1 MRLALP
7 LLGFSPLVLG
17 LAVRGRGALELE
29 KAEPHES
36 GAHAVEE
43 GGHVL
48 PGLDLGGN
56 ATASSVQSDV
66 LLVPFVEVMD
76 QCLYAPREI
85 PECVDFDRHG
95 PSLNHAITR
104 RYVFMVVVLAIA
116 VWSLANGMCLEAI
129 GRIMNI
135 EKDEENREV
144 LNAVVSEITVLGFI
158 ALLSGIASRTNFLN
172 DISPAVFGELPS
184 GGAHSSLLLL
194 VRAGR
199 RLLSLEDP
207 DPEDVG
213 YSQAAAIERFPD
225 IRDGRNLAELT
236 VLFEDI
242 HIGLFLIMM
251 TLIALALVNYTQVN
265 LIVKEWEHAEELIQR
280 HAPDDAYRM
289 LHALVQKLETGFA
302 RGFRMRVYMMYISY
316 REEFLNPST
325 GVQPDGVDSVSFPFF
340 EYLRRCAGAALVES
354 VEVPLWMYAANGVVV
369 LVLRPFF
376 SLGRS
381 GTCDIKFFVLAPYIL
396 LLPML
401 VLAVKLSLIMGHMY
415 VDPGKLLG
423 IADEGDAAGRR
434 FAIAEQA
441 RPREVRKAEANTTL
455 RALQQYTHGTLT
467 PTPFERLFWFH
478 RCGIRFL
485 AVVSRLVLFW
495 TSVYVSI
502 FILVVIH
509 YPFTWL
515 ENHWAIVLILL
526 PLVFNVFVVYPY
538 VTCARILV
546 TNTEY
551 SPHRYAIR
559 QLLRE
564 STAEVDQAKQM
575 LVAVFKREK
584 MKGLVL
590 HGKQRLEEKEIKELE
605 DKFDLIPE
613 RTRHFIEKAYYA
625 FDTNNDGYLNRG
637 ELQSC
642 LKTLRMSGDLEDVA
656 LGLSASGLF
665 RPASDEWFQILAPDL
680 RGVNHQQFKVLVW
693 ALINTSGLELNKDE
707 VTNALMHINRGEAK
721 VNADAIQKIV
731 LRLTRLQEGISHFG
745 STFMQEM
752 YFFKKLEG
760 MLPEGYEATAADFAD
775 LIISW
780 DHEFATQRGLE

>member
-1 MRLALP
+1 M
-7 LLGFSPLVLG
+7 
-17 LAVRGRGALELE
+17 
-29 KAEPHES
+29 
-36 GAHAVEE
+36 VEE
-43 GGHVL
+43 ELMTGADEEFIDSGSNETV
-48 PGLDLGGN
+48 DRD
-56 ATASSVQSDV
+56 SDI

-76 QCLYAPREI
+76 QCLYAPRETQ
-85 PECVDFDRHG
+85 ECVDFERHG

-104 RYVFMVVVLAIA
+104 RYVFMVVVLTIA
-116 VWSLANGMCLEAI
+116 MWSLGNSVSLDAI

-135 EKDEENREV
+135 EKNEGNREV
-144 LNAVVSEITVLGFI
+144 LNAVVSEVTVLGFI
-158 ALLSGIASRTNFLN
+158 ALVSGVASRTNFLN
-172 DISPAVFGELPS
+172 KISPAVFGEPPA
-184 GGAHSSLLLL
+184 GGAHSDLFLLRL
-194 VRAGR
+194 VS
-199 RLLSLEDP
+199 RLFLGEDP
-207 DPEDVG
+207 SPEDIEPNT
-213 YSQAAAIERFPD
+213 AAAIERYPD

-302 RGFRMRVYMMYISY
+302 RRFRMRVYMMYISY

-485 AVVSRLVLFW
+485 AVITRLVLFW
-495 TSVYVSI
+495 TSVYIALFV
-502 FILVVIH
+502 LVLIH
-509 YPFTWL
+509 FPFTWM
-515 ENHWAIVLILL
+515 ENRAAVALIML
-526 PLVFNVFVVYPY
+526 PLVFNMFVVYPY
-538 VTCARILV
+538 VTCCRILV

-551 SPHRYAIR
+551 SPNRYAIR

-564 STAEVDQAKQM
+564 SAAEVDQAKLM

-590 HGKQRLEEKEIKELE
+590 HAKQSLANKEINELE
-605 DKFDLIPE
+605 DQFDLIPE

-680 RGVNHQQFKVLVW
+680 RGVNHSQFKVLIW
-693 ALINTSGLELNKDE
+693 ALVNTTGLELNKEE
-707 VTNALMHINRGEAK
+707 VVSAITHVNRGNTK
-721 VNADAIQKIV
+721 VDADSIQKIV
-731 LRLTRLQEGISHFG
+731 LRLTRLTRGVAELG

-760 MLPEGYEATAADFAD
+760 MLPAGYEVNVGDFAD
-775 LIISW
+775 LIMLW
-780 DHEFATQRGLE
+780 DHEFSTQRGLE

>member
-7 LLGFSPLVLG
+7 LLGFVAG
-17 LAVRGRGALELE
+17 LAIRGRAGVELA
-29 KAEPHES
+29 AEPEGHAAHGHADGHADGHGVAH
-36 GAHAVEE
+36 GAADEQKGTE
-43 GGHVL
+43 
-48 PGLDLGGN
+48 GN
-56 ATASSVQSDV
+56 ATASSDAV
-66 LLVPFVEVMD
+66 LVPFVEVMD
-76 QCLYAPREI
+76 QCLYAPREV

-95 PSLNHAITR
+95 PSLHHAITR
-104 RYVFMVVVLAIA
+104 RYVFMVVVLTIA
-116 VWSLANGMCLEAI
+116 MWSLGNGMCLEAI
-129 GRIMNI
+129 GKIMNVD
-135 EKDEENREV
+135 KDEENREV

-172 DISPAVFGELPS
+172 EISPAVFGELPS
-184 GGAHSSLLLL
+184 GGPHSLLLL
-194 VRAGR
+194 RWAS
-199 RLLSLEDP
+199 RLLGREDP
-207 DPEDVG
+207 SPEDIEPNH
-213 YSQAAAIERFPD
+213 AAAIERYPD

-251 TLIALALVNYTQVN
+251 TLIALALLNWAQVS
-265 LIVKEWEHAEELIQR
+265 LIVKQWEHAEALIQR
-280 HAPDDAYRM
+280 HAPADAYRM
-289 LHALVQKLETGFA
+289 LHALVQKIETGFH
-302 RGFRMRVYMMYISY
+302 RRFRMRIYMMYISY
-316 REEFLNPST
+316 REEFLQPST
-325 GVQPDGVDSVSFPFF
+325 GVQPDGVDSVSFPFC

-354 VEVPLWMYAANGVVV
+354 VEVPLWMYALNGFMVICT
-369 LVLRPFF
+369 RPLF
-376 SLGRS
+376 SMGRS
-381 GTCDIKFFVLAPYIL
+381 GTCDVRFFLVAPYIL
-396 LLPML
+396 LLAMIII
-401 VLAVKLSLIMGHMY
+401 AAKLSLIVNDMY
-415 VDPGKLLG
+415 VDPKKLLG
-423 IADEGDAAGRR
+423 LAEVGEAAGRS

-441 RPREVRKAEANTTL
+441 APREVRKADSKSVL
-455 RALQQYTHGTLT
+455 LALQQYTHGTLT

-495 TSVYVSI
+495 TSVYVAM

-509 YPFTWL
+509 FPFTWMN
-515 ENHWAIVLILL
+515 EHMTIVFIIL
-526 PLVFNVFVVYPY
+526 PLVLNMFIVYPY
-538 VTCARILV
+538 VTCCRVLV

-575 LVAVFKREK
+575 LTAVFKREK
-584 MKGLVL
+584 MKGFVL
-590 HGKQRLEEKEIKELE
+590 HAKQSLVNKEIKELE
-605 DKFDLIPE
+605 DKFELIPE

-625 FDTNNDGYLNRG
+625 YDTNNDGFLNRE
-637 ELQSC
+637 ELHSC

-665 RPASDEWFQILAPDL
+665 RPSSDEWFQILAPDL
-680 RGVNHQQFKVLVW
+680 RGVNHAQFKVLIW
-693 ALINTSGLELNKDE
+693 ALVNTSGLELNKDE
-707 VTNALMHINRGEAK
+707 VVQALTHVNRGETQ

-731 LRLTRLQEGISHFG
+731 LRLTRLPQGVAQLG

-760 MLPEGYEATAADFAD
+760 MLPEGYEVTIGDFAD

-780 DHEFATQRGLE
+780 DHEFSTQRGLE

>member
-1 MRLALP
+1 
-7 LLGFSPLVLG
+7 
-17 LAVRGRGALELE
+17 
-29 KAEPHES
+29 
-36 GAHAVEE
+36 
-43 GGHVL
+43 
-48 PGLDLGGN
+48 
-56 ATASSVQSDV
+56 
-66 LLVPFVEVMD
+66 
-76 QCLYAPREI
+76 
-85 PECVDFDRHG
+85 
-95 PSLNHAITR
+95 
-104 RYVFMVVVLAIA
+104 
-116 VWSLANGMCLEAI
+116 
-129 GRIMNI
+129 
-135 EKDEENREV
+135 
-144 LNAVVSEITVLGFI
+144 
-158 ALLSGIASRTNFLN
+158 
-172 DISPAVFGELPS
+172 
-184 GGAHSSLLLL
+184 
-194 VRAGR
+194 
-199 RLLSLEDP
+199 
-207 DPEDVG
+207 
-213 YSQAAAIERFPD
+213 
-225 IRDGRNLAELT
+225 
-236 VLFEDI
+236 
-242 HIGLFLIMM
+242 MM
-251 TLIALALVNYTQVN
+251 LIALAMLNYTQVN
-265 LIVKEWEHAEELIQR
+265 LIVKEWEHAEALIQR

-289 LHALVQKLETGFA
+289 LHTLVAKLGNGFH
-302 RGFRMRVYMMYISY
+302 RGFRMRIYMMYISY

-415 VDPGKLLG
+415 VDAGKLLG

-485 AVVSRLVLFW
+485 AVISRLVLFW
-495 TSVYVSI
+495 TSVYI
-502 FILVVIH
+502 ALFILVVVH
-509 YPFTWL
+509 YPFTWMQQYMTMVFIIL
-515 ENHWAIVLILL
+515 PLIL
-526 PLVFNVFVVYPY
+526 NIFVVYPY
-538 VTCARILV
+538 VTCLRILV

-564 STAEVDQAKQM
+564 SSAEVDRAKQM
-575 LVAVFKREK
+575 LGAVFKREK

-590 HGKQRLEEKEIKELE
+590 QAKQSLENKEIKELE
-605 DKFDLIPE
+605 EKFDLIPE

-625 FDTNNDGYLNRG
+625 FDTNNDGYLNRE

-642 LKTLRMSGDLEDVA
+642 LTTLRMSGDLEDVA

-665 RPASDEWFQILAPDL
+665 RPSSDEWFQILAPDL
-680 RGVNHQQFKVLVW
+680 RGVNHAQFKVLIW
-693 ALINTSGLELNKDE
+693 GLLNTSALELNKDE
-707 VTNALMHINRGEAK
+707 LIQALTHLNRGEKK
-721 VNADAIQKIV
+721 VNADALQKIV
-731 LRLTRLQEGISHFG
+731 LRLTRLQQGISQLG

-752 YFFKKLEG
+752 YFFEKLEG
-760 MLPEGYEATAADFAD
+760 MLPEGYEVTLDDFAE
-775 LIISW
+775 LLISW
-780 DHEFATQRGLE
+780 DHEFSTRRGLE